1 MRPSTNITPHTNQPS
16 RRDSEVRPGDFGA
29 PRPPRLSGA
38 PVLGNLAEFLSD
50 PYGMFIRGY
59 RSLGPVFSVRF
70 LHRPM
75 LVLAGAEGLRF
86 LSKQGRELLESKP
99 VWQEFVTLF
108 GGERALV
115 SVDGELHAELR
126 KRLRPSMSRSTL
138 ENRLPEVREVV
149 QRCLRR
155 WDGQTVDVERF
166 TRDLIFHELAALMD
180 MAGIDPDE
188 YYEDL
193 LRVMHT
199 SIEVTVGRRWPRF
212 LLWNPRFRAAKQR
225 IMNMGI
231 DLFRSVGQ
239 SNPEDGLFPILR
251 RCVQD
256 GLLGERDI
264 PLLAMTPY
272 FAGIDTVA
280 STLSFALSAVYRRP
294 DLQTAL
300 RKELEAASAD
310 SPTGREWLD
319 RLKLAEAVKLEVSR
333 RYPVTLTMVRFA
345 RSPFVYAGRQV
356 RAGDQLLI
364 SVGAQSLMHEYFEDP
379 ERFDPMRFVGPDAL
393 RPEAGTLNPY
403 GMGPHTCLGAALADV
418 QVIATLALLLE
429 LADIELIDP
438 ERPLEMKYTPYP
450 LPKGDRL
457 RIRMRN
463 RRRIAKKV
471 TPTSEH

>member
-1 MRPSTNITPHTNQPS
+1 MLPRTKPLPREASPS
-16 RRDSEVRPGDFGA
+16 RKEPEVIAGDFDA

-38 PVLGNLAEFLSD
+38 PILGNLPEFLRE

-70 LHRPM
+70 VGRPM
-75 LVLAGAEGLRF
+75 VVLAGAEGLRF
-86 LSKQGRELLESKP
+86 LSKQGRQLLTSKP
-99 VWQEFVTLF
+99 VWHEFITLF

-115 SVDGELHAELR
+115 SADGDFHAELR

-138 ENRLPEVREVV
+138 EKRVPEVREVV
-149 QRCLRR
+149 QQCLRR

-166 TRDLIFHELAALMD
+166 TRDLVFHELAALMD
-180 MAGIDPDE
+180 MTGIDPDE

-212 LLWNPRFRAAKQR
+212 LLWDPRFRRAKQR
-225 IMNMGI
+225 VMNMGV
-231 DLFRSVGQ
+231 DLFRAVGE
-239 SNPEDGLFPILR
+239 SNPDDGLFPILR

-264 PLLAMTPY
+264 PLLAITPY

-280 STLSFALSAVYRRP
+280 ATLSFALSAVYRRP
-294 DLQTAL
+294 ELQTNL
-300 RKELEAASAD
+300 RKEIEAASSA
-310 SPTGREWLD
+310 SLSGRDWLG
-319 RLKLAEAVKLEVSR
+319 RLKLVEAVKLEVAR
-333 RYPVTLTMVRFA
+333 RYPVTLTMVRHA
-345 RSPFVYAGRQV
+345 QSPFVYAGHQIH
-356 RAGDQLLI
+356 AGDQLLI
-364 SVGAQSLMHEYFEDP
+364 SVGSHSLMDEYFDEP
-379 ERFDPMRFVGPDAL
+379 ERFDPSRFLGPDAL
-393 RPEAGTLNPY
+393 RPEPGTLNPY

-429 LADIELIDP
+429 LADIELLDP
-438 ERPLEMKYTPYP
+438 DRPLEMKYSPYP

-457 RIRMRN
+457 RVRL
-463 RRRIAKKV
+463 RRAEK
-471 TPTSEH
+471 

>member
-1 MRPSTNITPHTNQPS
+1 MLPSAHIAPRPERPARNEP
-16 RRDSEVRPGDFGA
+16 EVREGDLGA

-38 PVLGNLAEFLSD
+38 PVLGNLPEFLRD

-86 LSKQGRELLESKP
+86 LSKQGRQVLESKP
-99 VWQEFVTLF
+99 VWHEFVTLF

-115 SVDGELHAELR
+115 SADGEFHAELR

-138 ENRLPEVREVV
+138 ENRVPELREVV
-149 QRCLRR
+149 LRCLRR
-155 WDGQTVDVERF
+155 WDGQTIDVERF
-166 TRDLIFHELAALMD
+166 TRDLVFHELAALMD
-180 MAGIDPDE
+180 MEGVDPDE

-212 LLWNPRFRAAKQR
+212 LLWDPRFRKAKQR
-225 IMNMGI
+225 IMNMGV
-231 DLFRSVGQ
+231 DLFRSIGE

-264 PLLAMTPY
+264 PLLAITPY

-280 STLSFALSAVYRRP
+280 ATLSFVLSAVYRRP
-294 DLQTAL
+294 ELQAELRNEIATASS
-300 RKELEAASAD
+300 ASV
-310 SPTGREWLD
+310 SGRDWLA
-319 RLKLAEAVKLEVSR
+319 RLHLAEAVKLEVSR
-333 RYPVTLTMVRFA
+333 RYPVTLAMVRYA
-345 RSPFVYAGRQV
+345 RVPFVYAGHQIH
-356 RAGDQLLI
+356 AGDQFLI
-364 SVGAQSLMHEYFEDP
+364 SVGAHGLMEEYFEEP
-379 ERFDPMRFVGPDAL
+379 ERFDPARFLGPDAL
-393 RPEAGTLNPY
+393 RPEPGTMNPY

-418 QVIATLALLLE
+418 QIIATLALLLE

-438 ERPLEMKYTPYP
+438 DRPLEMKYTPYP
-450 LPKGDRL
+450 LPKGDQL
-457 RIRMRN
+457 RIRLHSRP
-463 RRRIAKKV
+463 A
-471 TPTSEH
+471 P